1 MSVIQNHVSQDV
13 GGWTLTG
20 ATANAALGGLR
31 VDASV
36 GTNLHYMWDHAGGL
50 TLPAD
55 GRCTLSLIVHS
66 ADVQRIAIGTHP
78 SDTSKE
84 LAAIFDLQSH
94 TFAGWHGMQ
103 STQNNSATIT
113 QNSSGYWVLTANID
127 FGASYGGRKAVLH
140 VWLLDSSTPPRQSWA
155 ASSTV
160 GASLSSFSLN
170 SQSGGGGGGTDTGG
184 GTGGGG
190 GSTGGGTGGGGS
202 GGGGSGTD
210 TGGGSGGGGS
220 TGGGTDTGGGSGGG
234 SSGGGSGGDTGGGGW
249 SPAPSGGG
257 SGDTIVTLPSA
268 RSFTGSSV
276 TEGQFKT
283 SLSTLLDYLGS
294 SLGTSSG
301 TAAVLSHLGSP
312 LSSHRTISGSTTLTG
327 ADKGRII
334 ESTTSSSVT
343 VSLPSVRDIDDG
355 YSAMIIARF
364 GSVRLESQN
373 GIYGS
378 RTAILKK
385 GRAALVFVKKSS
397 GTWGIVTFE
406 ASNPLSAGSSVYVDS
421 GQISH
426 GDQLPKPEGYTW
438 DQCEWVVTIEDPTCG
453 YRDVPASGSGLTA
466 KSPERITVKHARVW
480 VDSDHHVQIDI
491 QLYRATKHQVWHRSY
506 GATSLSQDNGSWV
519 KVWGGGQQF
528 SPAAN
533 IKKARYM
540 LIAQK

>member
-1 MSVIQNHVSQDV
+1 MAIIQNHVSQDP

-20 ATANAALGGLR
+20 ATAQTGSGFGTLNLR
-31 VDASV
+31 AVV
-36 GTNLHYMWDHAGGL
+36 GTNLHYMWDNAGGL
-50 TLPAD
+50 TLPSD
-55 GRCTLSLIVHS
+55 GRCTLSVIVKS
-66 ADVQRIAIGTHP
+66 SDVPRIAIGTHP
-78 SDTSKE
+78 SDTSRE
-84 LAAIFDLQSH
+84 LSAIFNLNTHRFDR
-94 TFAGWHGMQ
+94 WHGMQ

-113 QNSSGYWVLTANID
+113 QNDSGYWVLTANID
-127 FGASYGGRKAVLH
+127 FGSSYGGRTAVMH

-160 GASLSSFSLN
+160 GASLYGFSLN
-170 SQSGGGGGGTDTGG
+170 SQSGSGGGGGGGTDTGG

-202 GGGGSGTD
+202 GTD
-210 TGGGSGGGGS
+210 TGGGSGGGGGS
-220 TGGGTDTGGGSGGG
+220 TGGGTDTGGGSSGGG
-234 SSGGGSGGDTGGGGW
+234 SGSGGDTGGGGW

-268 RSFTGSSV
+268 RSFTGSAV
-276 TEGQFKT
+276 TEGQFKR
-283 SLSTLLDYLGS
+283 SISSLLDYLGS
-294 SLGTSSG
+294 SLGASSG

-343 VSLPSVRDIDDG
+343 VALPSVTTIDDG
-355 YSAMIIARF
+355 YSAVVIARF
-364 GSVRLESQN
+364 GTVTLESQN
-373 GIYGS
+373 GIYGH
-378 RTAILKK
+378 RTAVLKK

-406 ASNPLSAGSSVYVDS
+406 AGNPSDAGSSVYVDS
-421 GQISH
+421 GQIAH
-426 GDQLPKPEGYTW
+426 GDQLPKPAGYTW

-491 QLYRATKHQVWHRSY
+491 QLYRAKKHQVWHRAY
-506 GATSLSQDNGSWV
+506 GATSLTQDSGSWTA
-519 KVWGGGQQF
+519 VWGGGQQF
-528 SPAAN
+528 APAAN
-533 IKKARYM
+533 LKKARYM

>member
-1 MSVIQNHVSQDV
+1 MTIIQNHASQDSS
-13 GGWTLTG
+13 GWTLTG
-20 ATANAALGGLR
+20 VTAADRFGLTFTA
-31 VDASV
+31 VV
-36 GTNLHYMWDHAGGL
+36 GTNLHYAWDRAGGL
-50 TLPAD
+50 TLPSD
-55 GRCTLSLIVHS
+55 GRCTLSVIVKS
-66 ADVQRIAIGTHP
+66 SDVPRIAIGTHP
-78 SDTSKE
+78 SDTSRE
-84 LAAIFDLQSH
+84 LSAIFNLQNH
-94 TFAGWHGMQ
+94 TFSGWHGLQ

-113 QNSSGYWVLTANID
+113 QDASGDWVLTANID
-127 FGASYGGRKAVLH
+127 FGSSYGGRTAVMH
-140 VWLLDSSTPPRQSWA
+140 VWLLDSSTTPRQSWA

-160 GASLSSFSLN
+160 GATLINFSLN
-170 SQSGGGGGGTDTGG
+170 AQSGSGGGGGGGTDTGG

-190 GSTGGGTGGGGS
+190 GSTGGGTGGGTDTGGGT
-202 GGGGSGTD
+202 GGGGSG
-210 TGGGSGGGGS
+210 GGGGS
-220 TGGGTDTGGGSGGG
+220 TGGGTDTGGGSG
-234 SSGGGSGGDTGGGGW
+234 GGGSGGDTGGGGW

-257 SGDTIVTLPSA
+257 SGDTVVTLPSA

-343 VSLPSVRDIDDG
+343 VALPSVTTIDDG
-355 YSAMIIARF
+355 YSAVVIARF
-364 GSVRLESQN
+364 GTVTLESQN
-373 GIYGS
+373 GIYGH
-378 RTAILKK
+378 RTAVLKK

-406 ASNPLSAGSSVYVDS
+406 AGNPSDAGSSVYVDS
-421 GQISH
+421 GQIAH
-426 GDQLPKPEGYTW
+426 GDQLPKPAGYTW

-480 VDSDHHVQIDI
+480 VDNDHHVQIDI
-491 QLYRATKHQVWHRSY
+491 QLYRAKKHQVWHRAY
-506 GATSLSQDNGSWV
+506 GATSLTQDSGSWTA
-519 KVWGGGQQF
+519 VWGGGQQF
-528 SPAAN
+528 APAAN
-533 IKKARYM
+533 LKKARYM

>member
-1 MSVIQNHVSQDV
+1 MAIIQNHVSQDV

-20 ATANAALGGLR
+20 ATASAGLGGLQLS
-31 VDASV
+31 AAV

-50 TLPAD
+50 TLPSD

-78 SDTSKE
+78 SDTSRE
-84 LAAIFDLQSH
+84 LSAIFNLQTH
-94 TFAGWHGMQ
+94 RFDRWHGQQ

-127 FGASYGGRKAVLH
+127 FGSSYGGRTAVLH
-140 VWLLDSSTPPRQSWA
+140 VWLLDSSATPRQSWA

-170 SQSGGGGGGTDTGG
+170 AQSGTDTGG
-184 GTGGGG
+184 GSGGGG
-190 GSTGGGTGGGGS
+190 GSTGGGTDTGGGT

-220 TGGGTDTGGGSGGG
+220 TGGGTDTGGGSSGGG
-234 SSGGGSGGDTGGGGW
+234 SGSGGDTGGGGW

-257 SGDTIVTLPSA
+257 IGETVVTLPSA
-268 RSFTGSSV
+268 RSFTGSAV

-283 SLSTLLDYLGS
+283 SISTLLDYLGS
-294 SLGTSSG
+294 SLGASSG

-343 VSLPSVRDIDDG
+343 VTLPGVSTIDDG
-355 YSAMIIARF
+355 YSAVIIARF
-364 GSVRLESQN
+364 GQVTISSQN
-373 GIYGS
+373 GIYGH
-378 RTAILKK
+378 RDAVLKK
-385 GRAALVFVKKSS
+385 GRAALIFVKKSA

-406 ASNPLSAGSSVYVDS
+406 AGNPSDAGSSVYVDS
-421 GQISH
+421 GQIAH
-426 GDQLPKPEGYTW
+426 GDQLPKPAGYTW

-453 YRDVPASGSGLTA
+453 YRDVAESGSGLTK

-491 QLYRATKHQVWHRSY
+491 QLYRAKKHQVWHRAY
-506 GATSLSQDNGSWV
+506 GATSLTQDGGSWTA
-519 KVWGGGQQF
+519 VWGGGQQF

-533 IKKARYM
+533 LKKARYM